1 MADKESLRERI
12 ARMGDETSIG
22 LQQGRPVA
30 WHRLLM
36 CGTICLTG
44 LILIMGIVLNY
55 VMHEQAETLQH
66 QPVVGVVENTQLPTG
81 KYYIFRVF
89 LDAQNRYH
97 FVVSSAEGGV
107 LVAAAPP
114 DETAVPDDIIVAQKY
129 DSACYN
135 LQVTE
140 DGSWMFLATTVY
152 QHLLEKQNGVQVNMQ
167 AGTEQIA
174 Q

>member
-55 VMHEQAETLQH
+55 VMHDQA
-66 QPVVGVVENTQLPTG
+66 
-81 KYYIFRVF
+81 
-89 LDAQNRYH
+89 
-97 FVVSSAEGGV
+97 
-107 LVAAAPP
+107 
-114 DETAVPDDIIVAQKY
+114 
-129 DSACYN
+129 
-135 LQVTE
+135 
-140 DGSWMFLATTVY
+140 
-152 QHLLEKQNGVQVNMQ
+152 
-167 AGTEQIA
+167 
-174 Q
+174 

>member
-66 QPVVGVVENTQLPTG
+66 QSVVGVVENTQLPAG

-107 LVAAAPP
+107 LVAVAPP
-114 DETAVPDDIIVAQKY
+114 EDTAIPDDIVVAQKY
-129 DSACYN
+129 DSASYN

-152 QHLLEKQNGVQVNMQ
+152 QHLVEKQNGVQANMQ
-167 AGTEQIA
+167 AGTVQK
-174 Q
+174 QQ